1 MEPRLSFNPTS
12 ILCPVDMS
20 ELSDL
25 ALKYAHVGAHLFN
38 ASLTVLHAMHVD
50 VPRYLSRELTA
61 QVVKEI
67 DNAKTAG
74 IHGLE
79 EHVRRVLGDTDSKKV
94 RMRYR
99 VTDSEP
105 VEAVMQALTENQAD
119 LVVMGTHGFS
129 GLTHWMLGSV
139 TESAL
144 HRSNVPVFIV
154 RQKINDFIDTT
165 QPEARPRIRHILC
178 PCNLTTAAG
187 HALRVAAAL
196 AGRFEARLTVL
207 RSLESD
213 ATTDGK
219 GFTEWIRKTIEDSG
233 NIDSVIRRGTAA
245 AQTIDLAREIDCD
258 LIVIGAHHKQ
268 FEQGTVMGR
277 TTELVLRHAPV
288 PVLAVPYRNEKL

>member
-1 MEPRLSFNPTS
+1 MEPGLSYNPTS

-25 ALKYAHVGAHLFN
+25 ALKYAHVGARMFD

-67 DNAKTAG
+67 DHARAAG

-79 EHVRRVLGDTDSKKV
+79 AHVRRVLGDADSKKV

-105 VEAVMQALTENQAD
+105 AEAVMQALAENQDD
-119 LVVMGTHGFS
+119 LVVMGTHGYS
-129 GLTHWMLGSV
+129 GLKHWMLGSV
-139 TESAL
+139 TESIL
-144 HRSNVPVFIV
+144 HRSEAPVFIV
-154 RQKINDFIDTT
+154 RQKITDFIDTT
-165 QPEARPRIRHILC
+165 QPEARPRIQHILC

-187 HALRVAAAL
+187 HALRVAVAL

-207 RSLESD
+207 RSLESGT
-213 ATTDGK
+213 ATDEK
-219 GFTEWIRKTIEDSG
+219 DFPAWIQKTVPEFND
-233 NIDSVIRRGTAA
+233 IDLVVRRGTAA
-245 AQTIDLAREIDCD
+245 AQAIDLTKEIDCD

-288 PVLAVPYRNEKL
+288 PVLAVPYRNEKR